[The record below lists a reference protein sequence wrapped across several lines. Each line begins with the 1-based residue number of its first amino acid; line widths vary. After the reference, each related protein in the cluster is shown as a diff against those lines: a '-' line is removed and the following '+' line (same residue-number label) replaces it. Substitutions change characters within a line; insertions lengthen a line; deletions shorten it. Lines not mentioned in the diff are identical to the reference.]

1 MANCAKCRHAKEIER
16 LREICLGC
24 AIGKDG
30 CGLSKAGH
38 SVISLDAARDANCR
52 DRIARH
58 GVQRDV
64 PAVVESPLNPAEREN
79 LLRVIY
85 MFSSLSYDEAGMV
98 CRMMQGC
105 SLQTIAG
112 ECGQSLQTV
121 HARWKSLTK
130 RNPAWL
136 SLANGMIGSGR
147 GRKPDVRETS
157 QMDFFDIMGG
167 GNGQAKA

>member
-1 MANCAKCRHAKEIER
+1 MANCTKCQHAKAIER
-16 LREICLGC
+16 LRRICLGC

-30 CGLSKAGH
+30 CGLSNAGRC
-38 SVISLDAARDANCR
+38 VVSLDAARDENCR
-52 DRIARH
+52 DRIM
-58 GVQRDV
+58 QRGTKRDA
-64 PAVVESPLNPAEREN
+64 PALLSSPLNPAEREN

-147 GRKPDVRETS
+147 GRKPQPKREK
-157 QMDFFDIMGG
+157 QMEFTL
-167 GNGQAKA
+167 